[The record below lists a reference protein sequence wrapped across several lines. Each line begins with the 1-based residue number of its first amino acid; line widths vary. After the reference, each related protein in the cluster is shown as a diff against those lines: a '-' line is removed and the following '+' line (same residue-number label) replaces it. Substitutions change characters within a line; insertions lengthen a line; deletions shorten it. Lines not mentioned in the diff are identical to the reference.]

1 LVSQPPDQNKDDT
14 ASVQSTAL
22 EQEITPKAVWKN
34 YKIMVP
40 VWLVLTGLV
49 WLALHLG
56 VGKPVVAAG
65 GVLFAMFSGAL
76 AWLVGVIGLV
86 PIIGPLIVKILSIGF
101 IWLLNALGY
110 FVSFVAI
117 KRGYSKDVLTYRGL
131 TVALI
136 AGIVIG
142 YIIGKLF

>member
-1 LVSQPPDQNKDDT
+1 LTAPQPDQANDDN
-14 ASVQSTAL
+14 APEQTAL
-22 EQEITPKAVWKN
+22 EREITPKAVWKN
-34 YKIMVP
+34 YKIMIP
-40 VWLVLTGLV
+40 VWLALAGLV
-49 WLALHLG
+49 WLGLHLG

-65 GVLFAMFSGAL
+65 GVLLAMFSGAL

-86 PIIGPLIVKILSIGF
+86 PLIGPLIVKILSIGF

-110 FVSFVAI
+110 MVSFVAI

-136 AGIVIG
+136 AGIVVG
-142 YIIGKLF
+142 YIFGKLF